1 MPTSP
6 ATRQPSMP
14 TDDQVLASRTGHS
27 NPLGKFTAE
36 VKGFKLP
43 EVTHEGA
50 ERLAHEAGM
59 SLQEWVRELVM
70 VRVHGVDM
78 LATVHAK
85 RLQFIAGME
94 RE

>member
-1 MPTSP
+1 MPN
-6 ATRQPSMP
+6 RQQSDP
-14 TDDQVLASRTGHS
+14 TDSQVLASRSGHS

-78 LATVHAK
+78 LAKVHAS
-85 RLQFIAGME
+85 RLEFVAGMRKE
-94 RE
+94 